1 MSKYFHHYIYITIDR
16 DENGKKKRKQKT
28 KQRPQHR
35 LNLNRFLNFF
45 SSFALDIEEVI
56 RSHKSQTTQWP
67 KEKVQTMI

>member
-1 MSKYFHHYIYITIDR
+1 MKTA
-16 DENGKKKRKQKT
+16 KKNEKKKT

>member
-1 MSKYFHHYIYITIDR
+1 MKTAKK
-16 DENGKKKRKQKT
+16 NGKKKT

>member
-16 DENGKKKRKQKT
+16 DENGKKKT

-45 SSFALDIEEVI
+45 SSFALDMEEVI